1 MNELGYVTYINIIT
15 RENAQKTYADLCYS
29 RNAALCVSV
38 LTVRQSVKGGL
49 ETLQVQILA
58 NAMLHY
64 QADHKT
70 DADLCHSRNAAL
82 CVSVFTVT

>member
-1 MNELGYVTYINIIT
+1 MMPDALHNLADHETD
-15 RENAQKTYADLCYS
+15 ADLCYS